1 MPAALDGSPTAPAAT
16 EVSLEEITHTETT
29 VVVSS
34 SSPPDAEAPSER
46 EDEIDEDRAYFA
58 PRIVPKAAIPVETD
72 AAKVVINL
80 PADAEEIT
88 QAMDKGAFDQRVR
101 DDRAA
106 LARRREPTVR
116 IPRKDV
122 QAVRNEIAA
131 AERAG
136 GASSDLASEI
146 PVYFEAPS
154 SPVAA
159 SSSRVAERGHRENV
173 DRSVELEAS
182 APRNGSSEVGV
193 VVAFLVAAVAA
204 AGGAALYFTQRSTAS
219 GVVET
224 NASAQLANSSV
235 TSAKEPTVQSSAPR
249 AIETASPALELSGA
263 PAASTDPSVVTL
275 NAAAAQGSSRPGS
288 HPTTAPS
295 VTGAHPLPSTGPKPI
310 SNPYQPPVHLPTS
323 KPPAGKPGYPTE
335 I

>member
-1 MPAALDGSPTAPAAT
+1 M
-16 EVSLEEITHTETT
+16 SLEDITDTETT
-29 VVVSS
+29 VVVTS
-34 SSPPDAEAPSER
+34 SSPPDAAAPQER

-80 PADAEEIT
+80 PTDAEEIT
-88 QAMDKGAFDQRVR
+88 QAMDKTAFDQRVR
-101 DDRAA
+101 DERAA

-136 GASSDLASEI
+136 GTADIASEI

-159 SSSRVAERGHRENV
+159 STSRVAERGRRENV
-173 DRSVELEAS
+173 DRSIDLEAS
-182 APRNGSSEVGV
+182 PPRRGSSKVGV

-204 AGGAALYFTQRSTAS
+204 AGGAAWYFTQQRSTAS
-219 GVVET
+219 GATET
-224 NASAQLANSSV
+224 NASAQPESPGV
-235 TSAKEPTVQSSAPR
+235 TSSAKDPAVPSSAPR

-288 HPTTAPS
+288 HPTTAPP
-295 VTGAHPLPSTGPKPI
+295 VTGAHPLPTTGPKPI
-310 SNPYQPPVHLPTS
+310 STPYQPPAHLPT
-323 KPPAGKPGYPTE
+323 KPPVGKPGYPTE